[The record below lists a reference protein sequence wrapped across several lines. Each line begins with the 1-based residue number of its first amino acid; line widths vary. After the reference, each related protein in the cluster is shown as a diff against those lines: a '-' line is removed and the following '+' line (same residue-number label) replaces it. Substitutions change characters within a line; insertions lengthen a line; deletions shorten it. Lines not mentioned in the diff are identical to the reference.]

1 MSWARK
7 MLPAFGAMAAI
18 LLPAAALS
26 GDLERA
32 LSLAAEKRDAEARE
46 VLDTLPEREAADPT
60 ARLLHGFLRAR
71 EHRLGEAIDTFE
83 GLRRD
88 YPDMPEP
95 YNNLAVLHA
104 VQGRLEEARETLL
117 AGIEL
122 RPDLAAAHANLAAVY
137 TTLALRASARAREL
151 GYREGPHPEPGEATS
166 PVLTL
171 PDPPVA
177 SPAAAASPVATD
189 SATAAASPAAA
200 SPATATA
207 SPATAGSPTAAASP
221 IAAASLP
228 AAASPETRAPETA
241 PAALCVRAGRFKDRA
256 AASAAEQWLRSH
268 GLEIVELR
276 LKKREVVSNR
286 VYLTPFATRR
296 EAVAKVREIRA
307 RGIRDVAVI
316 SRGPLAN
323 GVSFG
328 LYRVESNAHRRVA
341 GLERIGYPVQRS
353 QVTKTVHEYEIEARA
368 GAGGPRADHAAAWAS
383 RFPRH
388 PLQAAKCRR

>member
-46 VLDTLPEREAADPT
+46 VLDTLLEREAANPT
-60 ARLLHGFLRAR
+60 VRLLHGFLRAR

-137 TTLALRASARAREL
+137 TSLALRASARAREL
-151 GYREGPHPEPGEATS
+151 GYREDPPPERGDATS
-166 PVLTL
+166 PVVLTL
-171 PDPPVA
+171 PDPPAA
-177 SPAAAASPVATD
+177 SSAVAASPVAG
-189 SATAAASPAAA
+189 A
-200 SPATATA
+200 
-207 SPATAGSPTAAASP
+207 SPTATTSP
-221 IAAASLP
+221 TA
-228 AAASPETRAPETA
+228 AAASPETRGPEAAPG
-241 PAALCVRAGRFKDRA
+241 ALCLRAGRFKDRA
-256 AASAAEQWLRSH
+256 AASGAEQWLRSH
-268 GLEIVELR
+268 GLEVVELR

-286 VYLTPFATRR
+286 VYLPPFASRR
-296 EAVAKVREIRA
+296 EAAAKVREVRA
-307 RGIRDVAVI
+307 RGVSDVAII

-328 LYRVESNAHRRVA
+328 LYRVESNARRRVA
-341 GLERIGYPVQRS
+341 GLERIGYPVRRS
-353 QVTKTVHEYEIEARA
+353 QVTKSVQEYEIEARA
-368 GAGGPRADHAAAWAS
+368 GAGVPWADHHAAAWAS

-388 PLQAAKCRR
+388 PLQAERCRR